1 MAPKQHQII
10 IDRLQNIIAD
20 TIRLM
25 DQFEE
30 KDMVEPMAEDYEKL
44 HTILTKAIQKQR
56 KHIRAQIESEKLE

>member
-1 MAPKQHQII
+1 
-10 IDRLQNIIAD
+10 
-20 TIRLM
+20 M

-30 KDMVEPMAEDYEKL
+30 KGMQEPMAKDYEKL